1 MAKRKAKK
9 KAAKKKTTKKAAKR
23 KVAKKK
29 TTKKAAKKK
38 TTKKAAKKK
47 TTKKAAKKKVTK
59 KKTTKKKAAKKKTTK
74 KAAKKKTTKKKA
86 AKKKKRKANPA
97 LLVKLQ
103 PNSDLADIVGG
114 KALPRGQVMKKMWEY
129 IKKNGLQDK
138 KDGRKINTDAKLK
151 KLFKKGQIHMTEIGK
166 VLKSPYLT

>member
-1 MAKRKAKK
+1 MAKKKK
-9 KAAKKKTTKKAAKR
+9 KAAKKKTTKKAAKKKTTR
-23 KVAKKK
+23 KAAKKKTTKKAAKKKTTKKKAAKKKTTKKK

-47 TTKKAAKKKVTK
+47 TTKKAAKKKT
-59 KKTTKKKAAKKKTTK
+59 
-74 KAAKKKTTKKKA
+74 

-103 PNSDLADIVGG
+103 PNADLADVVGS
-114 KALPRGQVMKKMWEY
+114 KALPRGQVMKKMWDY